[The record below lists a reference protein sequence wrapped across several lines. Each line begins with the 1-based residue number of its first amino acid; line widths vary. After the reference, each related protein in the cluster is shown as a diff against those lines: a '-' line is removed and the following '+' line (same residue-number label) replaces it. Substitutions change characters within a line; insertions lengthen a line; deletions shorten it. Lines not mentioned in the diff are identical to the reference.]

1 MAVYI
6 KNGKAVIKDTRSK
19 KRRRE
24 EAAKKRK
31 TWAISPVTRTVR
43 NAKAYDRK
51 RLGRADDTE

>member
-1 MAVYI
+1 MTVYI
-6 KNGKAVIKDTRSK
+6 KNGKAVIKDTRAK

-43 NAKAYDRK
+43 NAKAYNRK